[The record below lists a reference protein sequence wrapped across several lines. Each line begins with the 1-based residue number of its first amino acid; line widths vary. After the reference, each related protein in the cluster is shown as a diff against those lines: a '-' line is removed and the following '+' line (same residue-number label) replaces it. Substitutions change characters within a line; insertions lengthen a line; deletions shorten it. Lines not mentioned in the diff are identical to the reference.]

1 MYEYGKGIEQDYEK
15 AVQWYKKAAE
25 KGYARAEYNL
35 GVMFEHG
42 KGVEQDYEKA
52 VQWYMKAEEKG
63 YASAYNGLAWTLHLM
78 SEYEEALPWAEQAY
92 KEFRQDTNVIDT
104 LATVYQGLGRTEEA
118 LEMFELCLKIKEEQ
132 QMDDESLNET
142 KDKIEKIKEIQ
153 QKGQV

>member
-1 MYEYGKGIEQDYEK
+1 
-15 AVQWYKKAAE
+15 
-25 KGYARAEYNL
+25 
-35 GVMFEHG
+35 
-42 KGVEQDYEKA
+42 
-52 VQWYMKAEEKG
+52 
-63 YASAYNGLAWTLHLM
+63 M
-78 SEYEEALPWAEQAY
+78 SEYEEALPWAEKAY
-92 KEFRQDTNVIDT
+92 KAFPDKTYAIDT